1 MASECAEALAAAQ
14 PGDPDPAPLDLAAAA
29 DAADAGRPE
38 DEVRSHAPA

>member
-1 MASECAEALAAAQ
+1 VFLAA
-14 PGDPDPAPLDLAAAA
+14 LAAA